1 MTNSAIVG
9 TGSYLPARIL
19 TNRELETM
27 VDTTNEWIM
36 SRSGIEARHIAA
48 ADETS
53 ADMGAIAAQ
62 RALDAAQLTPDKID
76 LIIVATCTPDKMFPS
91 TACLIQ
97 AKLKCT
103 KAAAFDLSAA
113 CSGFI
118 YALSVADQ
126 YIRAGNAQHILVI
139 GSEVLSKITD
149 WNDRGTC
156 VLFGDGAGAVVLR
169 AAQEPGIIATKL
181 HAMGEYADI
190 LSLDNA
196 TLTNNICKIK
206 MQGREVFK
214 LAVNH
219 FSDLINDTLIA
230 NNIKMTELDWLIP
243 HQANLRIIESLA
255 HKLHLPAAQVIVTL
269 QQQGNTSAAS
279 IPLALDAAVRDG
291 RIKKG
296 QMILL
301 AAFGGGITWGSALI
315 KW

>member
-1 MTNSAIVG
+1 
-9 TGSYLPARIL
+9 LPKHIL
-19 TNRELETM
+19 TNVELESM
-27 VDTTNEWIM
+27 VDTTDEWIQ

-48 ADETS
+48 VDETS
-53 ADMGAIAAQ
+53 ADMGCLAAQ
-62 RALDAAQLTPDKID
+62 RALEAAQLTPDKID

-97 AKLKCT
+97 ARLKC
-103 KAAAFDLSAA
+103 KNAAAFDLSAA

-126 YIRAGNAQHILVI
+126 YIRAGNAKHILVI

-149 WNDRGTC
+149 WTDRGTC
-156 VLFGDGAGAVVLR
+156 VLFGDGAGAVVLSI
-169 AAQEPGIIATKL
+169 ANEPGIIATRL

-196 TLTNNICKIK
+196 TLTNDICKIK

-219 FSDLINDTLIA
+219 FSDLINDALIA
-230 NNIKMTELDWLIP
+230 NNVKLTELDWLIP

-255 HKLHLPAAQVIVTL
+255 HKLKLSAEQVIITL
-269 QQQGNTSAAS
+269 QKQGNTSAAS

-291 RIKKG
+291 RIKTG
-296 QMILL
+296 QLILL

-315 KW
+315 RW

>member
-1 MTNSAIVG
+1 
-9 TGSYLPARIL
+9 
-19 TNRELETM
+19 M
-27 VDTTNEWIM
+27 VDTTDEWIK
-36 SRSGIEARHIAA
+36 SRSGIAARHIAA
-48 ADETS
+48 VDETT

-62 RALDAAQLTPDKID
+62 RALDAAQLAAEKID
-76 LIIVATCTPDKMFPS
+76 LIIVATATPDKMFPS

-97 AKLKCT
+97 ARLHCKN
-103 KAAAFDLSAA
+103 AAAFDLSAA

-139 GSEVLSKITD
+139 GSEVLSKVTD
-149 WNDRGTC
+149 WSDRGTC
-156 VLFGDGAGAVVLR
+156 VLFGDGAGAVVVS
-169 AAQEPGIIATKL
+169 AAKEPGILATRL
-181 HAMGEYADI
+181 HAMGEHADI

-196 TLTNNICKIK
+196 TLTNTNCKIK

-219 FSDLINDTLIA
+219 FSDLISDTLIV
-230 NNIKMTELDWLIP
+230 NQVKLSELDWLIP
-243 HQANLRIIESLA
+243 HQANMRIIESLA
-255 HKLHLPAAQVIVTL
+255 SKLQLPIEQVIITL
-269 QQQGNTSAAS
+269 QEQGNTSAAS

-291 RIKKG
+291 RIKQG
-296 QMILL
+296 QLILM